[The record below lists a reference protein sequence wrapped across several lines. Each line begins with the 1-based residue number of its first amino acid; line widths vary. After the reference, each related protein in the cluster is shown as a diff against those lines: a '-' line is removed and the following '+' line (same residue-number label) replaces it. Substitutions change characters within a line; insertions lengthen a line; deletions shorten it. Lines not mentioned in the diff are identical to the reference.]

1 MPVALMA
8 PLSPM
13 KQAPPSTVS
22 PAPKKNPFF
31 IFFGLGLLMVAG
43 AAWIWFK
50 RAKAWDSR
58 MNPVLQALIRC
69 REFPNLKNRI
79 RHRVRF
85 FCSVVTDGSSE
96 GSTRASRVV
105 FGALA
110 KDRRRKPPARAQV
123 LPKEFESTPE
133 SIKQASKPEILIPTL
148 IPNDKTPRKDRAR
161 ISGVGSTI
169 SHQSRELAVGT
180 AGGTATSAGGRPH
193 RAERA
198 ALARGACGKRRS
210 HSRAESGGKWGQWE
224 MGSGCKS

>member
-110 KDRRRKPPARAQV
+110 KDRRRA
-123 LPKEFESTPE
+123 
-133 SIKQASKPEILIPTL
+133 EIDAVFGEGVENHLRGRRCS
-148 IPNDKTPRKDRAR
+148 PNNSNPHQNPSNKLRSPRF
-161 ISGVGSTI
+161 
-169 SHQSRELAVGT
+169 
-180 AGGTATSAGGRPH
+180 
-193 RAERA
+193 
-198 ALARGACGKRRS
+198 
-210 HSRAESGGKWGQWE
+210 
-224 MGSGCKS
+224 